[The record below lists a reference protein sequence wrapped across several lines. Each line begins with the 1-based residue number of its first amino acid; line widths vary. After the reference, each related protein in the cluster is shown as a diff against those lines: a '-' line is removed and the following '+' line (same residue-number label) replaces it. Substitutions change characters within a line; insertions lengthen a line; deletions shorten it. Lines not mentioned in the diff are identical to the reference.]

1 MTGRAEIERQKRIL
15 DATFKR
21 ASKLAG
27 DAELLSD
34 FARYLCVQVAGF
46 LEQSVIEVAL
56 QHARTHSQPS
66 VQRHVERG
74 LRRFTSANAQKIIQL
89 FGGFDQDWQK
99 DLEAHIVNERK
110 AAVDSIIALRH
121 TIAHGRNPGAIT
133 FVRIEGY
140 YGQIKQVV
148 DHVADLCIP

>member
-21 ASKLAG
+21 ASKLGG

-34 FARYLCVQVAGF
+34 FARYLCVLVAGF
-46 LEQSVIEVAL
+46 LEQSVIEIAL

-66 VQRHVERG
+66 VQRHVEGG
-74 LRRFTSANAQKIIQL
+74 LRRFTSAKAERIIQL
-89 FGGFDQDWQK
+89 LGSFDSDWRE
-99 DLEAHIVNERK
+99 DLEGHLVDEYK

-121 TIAHGRNPGAIT
+121 TIAHGRSAGVT
-133 FVRIEGY
+133 MVSVKDY
-140 YGQIKQVV
+140 YERVKVVV
-148 DHVADLCIP
+148 DHAADLCIP